1 MTRARE
7 LARLGNENVISVDSN
22 NQIGIGSQ
30 TPDRR
35 LDVGTG
41 ELVVGAAITLGGNS
55 GIISAT
61 AFHGNLG
68 GKISVTD
75 STASTSTSTGALI
88 VSGGVGIAKSLFV
101 GEGVSLAGTITYND
115 VTNIDSVGIVTAGKG
130 FRATAGGLTMVGVAT
145 LGAVGASGTTIHVH
159 GDGRITGVLTATAFY
174 GDGQYLLNSGI
185 NTTSNVGFGTTRP
198 DSIARVNNTTILN
211 AGIVTAYKFYGDA
224 SEMTNAGPSLTGSTD
239 NTIVTVTG
247 SNAIA
252 GEANLT
258 FDGEDLVM
266 KTGGEIRADAP
277 DGGARFK
284 VGWTENDEDAF
295 LDLHDR
301 NDVRHVHIDSEDA
314 ADNVSYIRRGRLG
327 INTDSSINHPVKIDC
342 NGTSGQD
349 VWALHLNNTAGANRG
364 RAGIVMGGQGNTN
377 AYYGAIYGGPNAD
390 AAGHGDLT
398 FVCPDNSGQPN
409 TMLFLHGKS
418 YSDGKIQATPG
429 GGGFQILGA
438 LSKSSGSFRIP
449 HPLSGLSTTKDLV
462 HSFIEGPQADLIYRG
477 VSTLSS
483 GTSAVNIDTHSKM
496 TDGTF
501 VALVNNVSCF
511 TSNETDWKAVKGS
524 VTGNVLTISCEDN
537 SSTAKVSWLVIGER
551 CDAHMI
557 STETVWTD
565 DAGKVI
571 TEVNQDPPLK

>member
-1 MTRARE
+1 MSRARE

-75 STASTSTSTGALI
+75 STASTSTSTGSLV

-101 GEGVSLAGTITYND
+101 GEGVSVAGTITYND
-115 VTNIDSVGIVTAGKG
+115 VTNVDSVGIVTAG
-130 FRATAGGLTMVGVAT
+130 AGLRIGTGGTVGPA
-145 LGAVGASGTTIHVH
+145 AA
-159 GDGRITGVLTATAFY
+159 GVVTYF
-174 GDGQYLLNSGI
+174 GDGQYLLNTGI

-198 DSIARVNNTTILN
+198 DSIARVNNTTIVN
-211 AGIVTAYKFYGDA
+211 AGIVTAYKYYGDA
-224 SEMTNAGPSLTGSTD
+224 SEMTNAGATLSGSTD
-239 NTIVTVTG
+239 NTVVTVTG
-247 SNAIA
+247 SNAMQ
-252 GEANLT
+252 GEAKFLIDGNSLT
-258 FDGEDLVM
+258 
-266 KTGGEIRADAP
+266 INAP
-277 DGGARFK
+277 DGGNRIKLDGTA
-284 VGWTENDEDAF
+284 NDTHGYINLYNSSDVANIH
-295 LDLHDR
+295 LDSD
-301 NDVRHVHIDSEDA
+301 ET
-314 ADNVSYIRRGRLG
+314 SYFGKGKLG
-327 INTDSSINHPVKIDC
+327 INTTASINKPCKIDC
-342 NGTSGQD
+342 NGASGTD
-349 VWALHLNNTAGANRG
+349 AIALHLNNTAGANRA
-364 RAGIVMGGQGNTN
+364 RAGIVFGSRGGVG
-377 AYYGAIYGGPNAD
+377 AYAAKIFGGPNAD
-390 AAGHGDLT
+390 AAGHGDLVFT
-398 FVCPDNSGQPN
+398 CANNSGTQN

-418 YSDGKIQATPG
+418 YSDGKIEATPG
-429 GGGFQILGA
+429 GGGFSILGA

-449 HPLSGLSTTKDLV
+449 HPLVGLSTTKDLV

-565 DAGKVI
+565 DDGKVI
-571 TEVNQDPPLK
+571 TEVDQTPPLT

>member
-30 TPDRR
+30 TPDRK

-75 STASTSTSTGALI
+75 STASTSTSTGSLV

-101 GEGVSLAGTITYND
+101 GEGVSVAGTITYND
-115 VTNIDSVGIVTAGKG
+115 VTNVDSVGIVTAG
-130 FRATAGGLTMVGVAT
+130 AGLRIGTGGTVGPA
-145 LGAVGASGTTIHVH
+145 AA
-159 GDGRITGVLTATAFY
+159 GVVTYF
-174 GDGQYLLNSGI
+174 GDGQYLLNTGI

-198 DSIARVNNTTILN
+198 DSIARVNNTTIVN

-224 SEMTNAGPSLTGSTD
+224 SEMTNAGATLSGSTD
-239 NTIVTVTG
+239 NTVVTVTG
-247 SNAIA
+247 SNAMQ
-252 GEANLT
+252 GEAKFLI
-258 FDGEDLVM
+258 DGNSF
-266 KTGGEIRADAP
+266 TINAP
-277 DGGARFK
+277 DGGTRIKLDGTA
-284 VGWTENDEDAF
+284 NDTHGNLNLYND
-295 LDLHDR
+295 
-301 NDVRHVHIDSEDA
+301 NDVLSIHLDSDET
-314 ADNVSYIRRGRLG
+314 SYFRKGRLG
-327 INTDSSINHPVKIDC
+327 VNSESSIDFPCKIDC
-342 NGTSGQD
+342 NGASGTD
-349 VWALHLNNTAGANRG
+349 AIALHLNNTAGANRA
-364 RAGIVMGGQGNTN
+364 RAGIVFGSQGGVG
-377 AYYGAIYGGPNAD
+377 AYAARIFGGPNND
-390 AAGHGDLT
+390 DAGHGDLVFT
-398 FVCPDNSGQPN
+398 CANNSGTQN

-418 YSDGKIQATPG
+418 YSDGKIEATPG
-429 GGGFQILGA
+429 SGGFSILGA

>member
-115 VTNIDSVGIVTAGKG
+115 VTNIDAVGIVTAGKG

-342 NGTSGQD
+342 N
-349 VWALHLNNTAGANRG
+349 
-364 RAGIVMGGQGNTN
+364 
-377 AYYGAIYGGPNAD
+377 
-390 AAGHGDLT
+390 
-398 FVCPDNSGQPN
+398 
-409 TMLFLHGKS
+409 
-418 YSDGKIQATPG
+418 
-429 GGGFQILGA
+429 
-438 LSKSSGSFRIP
+438 
-449 HPLSGLSTTKDLV
+449 
-462 HSFIEGPQADLIYRG
+462 
-477 VSTLSS
+477 
-483 GTSAVNIDTHSKM
+483 
-496 TDGTF
+496 
-501 VALVNNVSCF
+501 
-511 TSNETDWKAVKGS
+511 
-524 VTGNVLTISCEDN
+524 
-537 SSTAKVSWLVIGER
+537 
-551 CDAHMI
+551 
-557 STETVWTD
+557 
-565 DAGKVI
+565 
-571 TEVNQDPPLK
+571 